1 MESITAEEVIDAAE
15 RQIKGKIRED
25 GPRWSSG
32 GPKNIG
38 RRIAVFI
45 DRDVT
50 INKESG
56 YIDRP
61 DMIDLIPGSAE
72 AIKII
77 NKMGLN
83 AVVVTNQSGIG
94 RSYFKE
100 ESLREVHRRLKEV
113 LMEEGAY
120 IDAIYY
126 CPHHPD
132 DNCECRKPMP
142 GLLKKAAL
150 ELDIDLCSSY
160 VVGDKIS
167 DLILAQKVGAKGILV
182 KTGYG
187 LEAIEDMSEKEVSPD
202 LVAEDL
208 LGAVSWIK
216 EDIKRY

>member
-1 MESITAEEVIDAAE
+1 M
-15 RQIKGKIRED
+15 G
-25 GPRWSSG
+25 
-32 GPKNIG
+32 
-38 RRIAVFI
+38 RIAVFI
-45 DRDVT
+45 DRDGT

-61 DMIDLIPGSAE
+61 DMIELIPGSAE

-100 ESLREVHRRLKEV
+100 ESLREVHRRLKEILV
-113 LMEEGAY
+113 EEGAY

-132 DNCECRKPMP
+132 EGCECRKPMP
-142 GLLKKAAL
+142 GLLKLAAA

-160 VVGDKIS
+160 VIGDKIS
-167 DLILAQKVGAKGILV
+167 DLILAQNVGAKGILV
-182 KTGYG
+182 RTGYG
-187 LEAIEDMSEKEVSPD
+187 SETIDAVRDQEGLPG
-202 LVAEDL
+202 LVKEDL
-208 LGAVSWIK
+208 LSAVRWIK

>member
-1 MESITAEEVIDAAE
+1 M
-15 RQIKGKIRED
+15 GK
-25 GPRWSSG
+25 
-32 GPKNIG
+32 
-38 RRIAVFI
+38 IAVFI
-45 DRDVT
+45 DRDGT

-100 ESLREVHRRLKEV
+100 ESLWKVHRRLKEL

-132 DNCECRKPMP
+132 EGCECRKPMP
-142 GLLKKAAL
+142 GLLKRAAL
-150 ELDIDLCSSY
+150 EIDIDLCSSY
-160 VVGDKIS
+160 VIGDKIS
-167 DLILAQKVGAKGILV
+167 DLILAQNVGAKGILV

-208 LGAVSWIK
+208 LSAVRWIK

>member
-1 MESITAEEVIDAAE
+1 M
-15 RQIKGKIRED
+15 G
-25 GPRWSSG
+25 
-32 GPKNIG
+32 
-38 RRIAVFI
+38 RIAVFI
-45 DRDVT
+45 DRDGT

-61 DMIDLIPGSAE
+61 DMIDLIPGSAK

-100 ESLREVHRRLKEV
+100 ESLMEVHRRLKEL

-126 CPHHPD
+126 CPHHPH

-142 GLLKKAAL
+142 GLLKRAASEL
-150 ELDIDLCSSY
+150 EIDLCSSY

-187 LEAIEDMSEKEVSPD
+187 LEAIEDMSEKEVIPD
-202 LVAEDL
+202 MVAEDL

-216 EDIKRY
+216 KDIKRY